1 MAAVIATA
9 ALITTGC
16 TGSPAPDP
24 TVPITTGTRP
34 NQDVVALYTDRSD
47 AVDAALTLL
56 PRQIEDALSRTKVP
70 GLAVAVVS
78 HDAVL
83 YESGFGVRDV
93 STGVKVDPDTV
104 FEIAS
109 LSKPISATI
118 LAKAMTLDPELTW
131 STPVRTLMPDMAL
144 ADPYVTQN
152 ITVGDFFAHRS
163 GIPTSG
169 GDDLE
174 DLGFDRD
181 YILAHLREIPLEPF
195 RTTYQYSNFGLT
207 TGAEAV
213 AVSRDESWE
222 QTAKDLLF
230 APLGMTS
237 TSMAHSDYLAADD
250 RAVLHAR
257 IGENDFQPLF
267 DRDADAEAPAGGV
280 SSTVRDLAPWMQLL
294 LNDGMRD
301 GSAFIDS
308 TPLNQALSAQIVS
321 SAPGDLDQRPGH
333 YGFGMNVGSGAGGR
347 VTLSHSGAFGL
358 GAATAMTLVPDLD
371 LGIVVLTNGAP
382 VGLPEAVAQ
391 TFFDQVMYG
400 HATRDW
406 VETMGGY
413 FADFNA
419 PSGDLAGAQPPADAA
434 ASGPASDYAGTY
446 VSPYFGT
453 LSVTEVAGRLRG
465 ALGPTGATTF
475 DITAWDGDTMAYAP
489 TGENALPGSLSS
501 VVFARSQGTVS
512 SVTLSYLNQYPH
524 IAQPSG
530 LGVFTRTG

>member
-1 MAAVIATA
+1 
-9 ALITTGC
+9 
-16 TGSPAPDP
+16 
-24 TVPITTGTRP
+24 
-34 NQDVVALYTDRSD
+34 
-47 AVDAALTLL
+47 L

-78 HDAVL
+78 HDTVL

-93 STGVKVDPDTV
+93 STGVRVDPDTV

-118 LAKAMTLDPELTW
+118 LAKAMTIDPELTW

-152 ITVGDFFAHRS
+152 ITIGDFFAHRS

-181 YILAHLREIPLEPF
+181 YILAHLREIPL
-195 RTTYQYSNFGLT
+195 
-207 TGAEAV
+207 
-213 AVSRDESWE
+213 
-222 QTAKDLLF
+222 
-230 APLGMTS
+230 
-237 TSMAHSDYLAADD
+237 
-250 RAVLHAR
+250 
-257 IGENDFQPLF
+257 
-267 DRDADAEAPAGGV
+267 
-280 SSTVRDLAPWMQLL
+280 QLL

-321 SAPGDLDQRPGH
+321 SAPGDLDQRPSH

-347 VTLSHSGAFGL
+347 VTLSHSGAFAL
-358 GAATAMTLVPDLD
+358 GAATALTLVPDLD

-413 FADFNA
+413 FANFNA
-419 PSGDLAGAQPPADAA
+419 PSCDLVGTQPPADAA

-453 LSVTEVAGRLRG
+453 LSVTEVGGRLRG

-475 DITAWDGDTMAYAP
+475 DITPWNGDTMAYAP
-489 TGENALPGSLSS
+489 AGENALPGSLSS
-501 VVFARSQGTVS
+501 VVFARSQGAVS

-524 IAQPSG
+524 VAQPSG
-530 LGVFTRTG
+530 LGVFTRSG